1 MAYIIKFEE
10 KAVKDLAELKKAGN
24 KAAIVKIEKLLI
36 EMIEHPTTGT
46 GQVEALKGNL
56 SGYWSRRIDKFNR
69 IIYTVEEEVVTV
81 TIISTKGHYG
91 DK

>member
-1 MAYIIKFEE
+1 MAKRYQDKYYTPASVV
-10 KAVKDLAELKKAGN
+10 KAVLK
-24 KAAIVKIEKLLI
+24 VIEKEIMPL
-36 EMIEHPTTGT
+36 
-46 GQVEALKGNL
+46 
-56 SGYWSRRIDKFNR
+56 DKFNR